1 MRFFAKYSRNSAA
14 PAVELDLTQSHT
26 TSKEEEEKP
35 LPLTKVARVSA
46 NTLGSLWQTFDAFGP
61 AGPALVLAY
70 VSPHVD
76 FSRICQAIRAM
87 LPKETSF
94 AAVTTAGELFSTGE
108 ADSAS
113 LYLPTGD
120 HWDTIVV
127 QVFSRSL
134 IAKTHVATVDLLSED
149 LRAGRARAGAA
160 QQIAGIHAQLASCRP
175 PFPIDAR
182 DSFALTFFDG
192 LSLSES
198 FFMEAVYRSG
208 DFPCVFFG
216 GSAGGKFDFKN
227 TYVFDGERARENVAV
242 AIFCKLA
249 PGKAFSVLKTDAY
262 KPESAT
268 FLVLE
273 ADANKRTVS
282 TVAAGDGAEPVNVL
296 DALAAKLGCPVAAL
310 PEKLKGYAF
319 AIEVDGQHYPRSIAT
334 VDLEARCFSS
344 YCDIN
349 CGDRLTL
356 MRWGAFVRSTE
367 DAYSAFLRGKPK
379 PVAAI
384 LSDCITRRL
393 NGGSEL
399 SQIRIFETCPAAGFS
414 TFGELLGININEML
428 CALVF
433 FEVPEGTAFEDP
445 LIDRFPAFY
454 AGYAGSYRE
463 RRLSHLTYTAAARRS
478 LMTELEE
485 RVAENDGQDDGVAA
499 LISVFAEIEPNLL
512 ALEARLAQDNLNT
525 NSRAI
530 SSDGLQASFEQLRKI
545 GSTVD
550 EILTVIRG
558 IADQTNLLSLNAT
571 IEAARAGEAGKGFA
585 VVAQEVRKLSNDT
598 KVALEKASRDADLT
612 GSSADKAS
620 SAIRNAIS
628 VVDARVAAAL
638 ESFEAATATSQHA
651 IMESRHALDAI
662 KSRLDRVRQ
671 SLSSARNSART
682 TQDLRRLAAELRRLE
697 DAA

>member
-1 MRFFAKYSRNSAA
+1 MNLFSRLGRKSASSSA
-14 PAVELDLTQSHT
+14 PIPVTQSHST
-26 TSKEEEEKP
+26 TDNIPDQP
-35 LPLTKVARVSA
+35 LALTKVAKVNRD
-46 NTLGSLWQTFDAFGP
+46 TLASLWQTFGAFGA
-61 AGPALVLAY
+61 AGPSLVLAY

-76 FSRICQAIRAM
+76 FGQICRAIRSM
-87 LPKETSF
+87 LPKETAF
-94 AAVTTAGELFSTGE
+94 AAVTTAGELCSTGE
-108 ADSAS
+108 DDGAS

-120 HWDTIVV
+120 RWDTIVV
-127 QVFSRSL
+127 QAFSRTL
-134 IAKTHVATVDLLSED
+134 IERTHVATVDLLSSD
-149 LRAGRARAGAA
+149 LRSGRARAGASE
-160 QQIAGIHAQLASCRP
+160 QIAGIQAQLASCRP
-175 PFPIDAR
+175 PFAIDAH

-227 TYVFDGERARENVAV
+227 TYVFDGERVRENVAV
-242 AIFCKLA
+242 SIFCKLA
-249 PGKAFSVLKTDAY
+249 AGKAFSVLKTDAY
-262 KPESAT
+262 KPETAT

-273 ADANKRTVS
+273 ADPDKRTVS
-282 TVAAGDGAEPVNVL
+282 TVAAGDGAEPVNIL
-296 DALAAKLGCPVAAL
+296 DALAARLSCPVPAL

-319 AIEVDGQHYPRSIAT
+319 AIEVDGRLYARSIAA
-334 VDLEARCFSS
+334 VDVAARRFSS
-344 YCDIN
+344 YCDIR

-356 MRWGAFVRSTE
+356 LRWDDFVRSTE
-367 DAYSAFLRGKPK
+367 EAYATFMRGKPK
-379 PVAAI
+379 PVGAI

-393 NGGSEL
+393 NGGQEL
-399 SQIRIFETCPAAGFS
+399 AQIRAFDSCPAAGFS
-414 TFGELLGININEML
+414 TFGELLGININEAL

-433 FEVPEGTAFEDP
+433 FDVADGETFEDP
-445 LIDRFPAFY
+445 LIDRFPSFY

-463 RRLSHLTYTAAARRS
+463 RQLSHLTYLAKARRS
-478 LMTELEE
+478 LMDELVQ
-485 RVAENDGQDDGVAA
+485 RVAASDGQDDSIAELMMA
-499 LISVFAEIEPNLL
+499 FAEIEPNL
-512 ALEARLAQDNLNT
+512 ASLESRLAQDNLN
-525 NSRAI
+525 SVSQSG

-550 EILTVIRG
+550 EMLTVIRG

-598 KVALEKASRDADLT
+598 KVALEKASRDADLS
-612 GSSADKAS
+612 GSSANKAS

-638 ESFEAATATSQHA
+638 QSFESATATSQHA
-651 IMESRHALDAI
+651 ILESRHALDAI

-671 SLSSARNSART
+671 SLSTAQSSART
-682 TQDLRRLAAELRRLE
+682 AQDLRRLAEELRRLE